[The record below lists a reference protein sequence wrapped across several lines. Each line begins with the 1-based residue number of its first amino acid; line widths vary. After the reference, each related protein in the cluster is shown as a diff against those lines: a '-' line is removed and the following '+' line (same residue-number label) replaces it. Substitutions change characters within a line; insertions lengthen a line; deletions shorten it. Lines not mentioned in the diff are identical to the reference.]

1 MRRSVWIS
9 IFGAFAAQTV
19 LVSQAEAGP
28 NDAVLI
34 GVIKD
39 ASSGQG
45 VEGAVVV
52 ITGEK
57 LQGERVRTTDL
68 SGLYRIP
75 NLPPGTYEV

>member
-45 VEGAVVV
+45 VEGR
-52 ITGEK
+52 G
-57 LQGERVRTTDL
+57 RRH
-68 SGLYRIP
+68 YRREAA
-75 NLPPGTYEV
+75 G